1 MAQDLDLDFDENDL
15 RALAGPRSFERG
27 RGYVAVVTAVEVGDG
42 WITATVH
49 GTDAYQ
55 AELTLDGPDGLA
67 GECDCPYG
75 MEGNFC
81 KHLVALG
88 LTVLAEAEAVPRQR
102 GRARSRAQEL
112 DAWLAVLSRD
122 ELLAL
127 VREQLGKDRQLARRL
142 ELRAASARGDLVE
155 VRARIR
161 ELLDTAPFARYG
173 YVEYADAHAY
183 GEQASQA
190 VSAIA
195 ALTAAG
201 RAADAISLSR
211 EAMRLLGE
219 AQDAIDDSDGH
230 LGRIGAA
237 LAEAHL
243 DACRAARPDP
253 NETARWLVGHLLSDL
268 DDLTGIDPL
277 AYEDILG
284 AQGMARVRELATDAW
299 RRNRTGWAEK
309 YLMERLAK
317 AEGDVDGWVALQA
330 ADLAPDGSTH
340 LSVARELDSVGR
352 PDEALRW
359 AERGIE
365 EVPDDVSPDNALID
379 YLCDRYTHADRL
391 FDAVALR
398 RTQFAARRSLVAYQQ
413 LRMAAR
419 AAGCWQDER
428 EPALVLLR
436 ADAGQRQQPW
446 YSGPVLVDA
455 LLDDGDVDAAWRAA
469 TETHAHDRQWLALAD
484 RARAVRSADALG
496 VYLRL
501 AEPLMKQTGN
511 AVYEQLTGLLL
522 SMRDCHHRLG
532 TEDEFTAYLAALRAD
547 QKRKRNLMRLLDQHG
562 L

>member
-1 MAQDLDLDFDENDL
+1 MDFDEDDL

-27 RGYVAVVTAVEVGDG
+27 QKYLAAVTAVEVGDG
-42 WITATVH
+42 WITGIVH

-75 MEGNFC
+75 GEGTFC

-88 LTVLAEAEAVPRQR
+88 LTVLAEPEAVPRQR
-102 GRARSRAQEL
+102 GRARTRAQEL
-112 DAWLAVLSRD
+112 DAWLGACSRD

-127 VREQLGKDRQLARRL
+127 LREQIAEDRQLARRL

-183 GEQASQA
+183 GERALQT
-190 VSAIA
+190 VPAIA

-201 RAADAISLSR
+201 RAADAISVSR
-211 EAMRLLGE
+211 EAMRLLSD

-230 LGRIGAA
+230 LGRVGAA

-243 DACRAARPDP
+243 DACRTAHPGSD
-253 NETARWLVGHLLSDL
+253 ETARWLVGHLLGDL
-268 DDLTGIDPL
+268 DDLTGVDPL
-277 AYEDILG
+277 DYQDVLG
-284 AQGMARVRELATDAW
+284 TQGMARLKELAASAW

-309 YLMERLAK
+309 YLMERLTK
-317 AEGDVDGWVALQA
+317 AEGDVDGWVAVHA

-340 LSVARELDSVGR
+340 LGVARELDTAGR

-365 EVPDDVSPDNALID
+365 ETPEDVTADIALID
-379 YLCDRYTHADRL
+379 YLCDRYARGDRL
-391 FDAVALR
+391 IDAVALR
-398 RTQFAARRSLVAYQQ
+398 RAQFAARRSLVAYQQ
-413 LRMAAR
+413 LRTVAR
-419 AAGCWQDER
+419 AAGCWQVER

-436 ADAGQRQQPW
+436 TDAGQRQRSW
-446 YSGPVLVDA
+446 HGGPVLVDA
-455 LLDDGDVDAAWRAA
+455 LLDDGDVDAAWGAA
-469 TETHAHDRQWLALAD
+469 AETRAHDRQWLALAD
-484 RARAVRSADALG
+484 RARIARPADALG

-511 AVYEQLTGLLL
+511 TVYDQLTGLLL

-532 TEDEFTAYLAALRAD
+532 TEDEFTAYLASLRAG

>member
-1 MAQDLDLDFDENDL
+1 MAQDLGFDEDDL
-15 RALAGPRSFERG
+15 RALAGPRSFG
-27 RGYVAVVTAVEVGDG
+27 RGQNYPAAVTAVEVGDG

-55 AELTLDGPDGLA
+55 VELALDGPDGVA

-88 LTVLAEAEAVPRQR
+88 LTVLAEPEAVPRQR
-102 GRARSRAQEL
+102 GRARTRAQEL
-112 DAWLAVLSRD
+112 DAWLAALSRD

-127 VREQLGKDRQLARRL
+127 VREQVAGDRQLARRL
-142 ELRAASARGDLVE
+142 ELRAASARGDLAE

-173 YVEYADAHAY
+173 YVEYADTHAY

-211 EAMRLLGE
+211 EAMRLLSD

-243 DACRAARPDP
+243 GACRAARPDSD
-253 NETARWLVGHLLSDL
+253 ETARWLVGHLLSDL

-277 AYEDILG
+277 DYEDVLG
-284 AQGMARVRELATDAW
+284 AQGMLRVRELTAAAW
-299 RRNRTGWAEK
+299 RRNRTGWGEK

-317 AEGDVDGWVALQA
+317 AEGDVDGWVAVHA
-330 ADLAPDGSTH
+330 AVLAPDGSTH
-340 LSVARELDSVGR
+340 LSVARELDTVGR
-352 PDEALRW
+352 ADEALRW

-365 EVPDDVSPDNALID
+365 ETPDDVTSDIALID
-379 YLCDRYTHADRL
+379 YLCDRYTRADRL
-391 FDAVALR
+391 LDAVALR
-398 RTQFAARRSLVAYQQ
+398 RAQFAARRSLAAYQQ
-413 LRMAAR
+413 LRTAAR
-419 AAGCWQDER
+419 AAGCWQAER
-428 EPALVLLR
+428 EQALVPLR
-436 ADAGQRQQPW
+436 ADAGQRQQSW
-446 YSGPVLVDA
+446 YGGPVLVDA

-469 TETHAHDRQWLALAD
+469 AETRAHDRQWLALAD
-484 RARAVRSADALG
+484 RARAVRPADALG

-501 AEPLMKQTGN
+501 AGPLMKQTGN

-532 TEDEFTAYLAALRAD
+532 TEDEFTAYLAALRAG

>member
-1 MAQDLDLDFDENDL
+1 MAKDLDFDEEDL

-27 RGYVAVVTAVEVGDG
+27 RGYLAAVTAVEVGDG

-55 AELTLDGPDGLA
+55 VELTFDGGDGLA

-75 MEGNFC
+75 IEGNFC

-88 LTVLAEAEAVPRQR
+88 LTVLAEPEVVSRQR
-102 GRARSRAQEL
+102 GRARTRAQEL
-112 DAWLAVLSRD
+112 DAWLAARSRD

-127 VREQLGKDRQLARRL
+127 VREQVAEDRQLARRL

-155 VRARIR
+155 VHARIR
-161 ELLDTAPFARYG
+161 ELFDTAPFARYG

-201 RAADAISLSR
+201 RPADAISLSR
-211 EAMRLLGE
+211 EAMRLLSE

-243 DACRAARPDP
+243 DACRAAGPDAD
-253 NETARWLVGHLLSDL
+253 ETARWLVGHLLSDP

-277 AYEDILG
+277 DYEDVLG
-284 AQGMARVRELATDAW
+284 VQGAAHVRELAAAAW

-317 AEGDVDGWVALQA
+317 AEGDVDGWVTVHA
-330 ADLAPDGSTH
+330 ADLAQDGSTH
-340 LSVARELDSVGR
+340 LTVARELDTVGR

-365 EVPDDVSPDNALID
+365 ETHDDVTPDIALID
-379 YLCDRYTHADRL
+379 YLCYRYARAGRL
-391 FDAVALR
+391 SDAVALR
-398 RTQFAARRSLVAYQQ
+398 RGHFAARRSLAAYQQ
-413 LRMAAR
+413 LRTAAQ
-419 AAGCWQDER
+419 AAGCWQVER

-436 ADAGQRQQPW
+436 ADAGQRQRSW
-446 YSGPVLVDA
+446 YGGPVLVDA

-469 TETHAHDRQWLALAD
+469 AETRAHDRQWRALAD
-484 RARAVRSADALG
+484 QARAVRPADALG

-501 AEPLMKQTGN
+501 AAPLMKQTGN
-511 AVYEQLTGLLL
+511 AVYEQLTVLLL
-522 SMRDCHHRLG
+522 SMRDCHGRLG

-547 QKRKRNLMRLLDQHG
+547 QRRKRNLMRLLDQHG